1 MTILGSLGGYFFKK
15 ASSHSLGFNKGF
27 SINLCLG
34 GIFYVLGALL
44 NILLL
49 KFLPY
54 TIVYPLTS
62 ITYLWTMILSY
73 FLLSEKITLKKIV
86 GVSLIGFGSLLLAG

>member
-1 MTILGSLGGYFFKK
+1 MTFFGSLGGYFFKK

-27 SINLCLG
+27 LFNLCLG
-34 GIFYVLGALL
+34 GFFYVLGALL

-49 KFLPY
+49 KYLPY

-73 FLLSEKITLKKIV
+73 FLLSEKINYKKIG
-86 GVSLIGFGSLLLAG
+86 GVSLIGLGSFLLVV